1 MNLLRYY
8 LLLFI
13 GVFCF
18 VGFLIVAGSLFIALL
33 PVIIPFTLLLI
44 LFALFSGRKRT
55 VIYTKEH
62 QETTP
67 PPASED
73 TIDIKAVDVTDKQ

>member
-1 MNLLRYY
+1 MSIFRYY

-18 VGFLIVAGSLFIALL
+18 VGFLIIAGSLFIALL
-33 PVIIPFTLLLI
+33 PIIIPFTLLLI
-44 LFALFSGRKRT
+44 LFALFSSRKRT
-55 VIYTKEH
+55 VIYTERE
-62 QETTP
+62 ETPP

-73 TIDIKAVDVTDKQ
+73 TIDVTAIEVEDKK

>member
-1 MNLLRYY
+1 MGIFRYY

-33 PVIIPFTLLLI
+33 PIIIPFTLLLI

-55 VIYTKEH
+55 VIYTD
-62 QETTP
+62 QEETP
-67 PPASED
+67 TPPASED
-73 TIDIKAVDVTDKQ
+73 TIDITAVEVKDKK